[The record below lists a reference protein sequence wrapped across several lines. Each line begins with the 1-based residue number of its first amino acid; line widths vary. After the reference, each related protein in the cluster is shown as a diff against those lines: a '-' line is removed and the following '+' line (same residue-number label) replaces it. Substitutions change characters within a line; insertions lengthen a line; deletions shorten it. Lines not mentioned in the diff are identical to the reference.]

1 VPILYD
7 TWVNLLA
14 HAFLADGSADRIVGQ
29 LCGDFVRGADLS
41 SYPDQVQ
48 AGIRCHRAVDTFTDA
63 HELNLY
69 ARNLFEAPYR
79 RYAGIVVDV
88 LYDHFLAKDWRQYSD
103 VPLTSYV
110 QKVHTALDAHSE
122 ILPERLRQFAELI
135 QSEDTLSRNID
146 REHIETTLWR
156 LSQRRPHM
164 APLADVAAVMWAQEA
179 PLKAAFDSFFPE
191 LLSYTRTYQTQQ

>member
-1 VPILYD
+1 VYD

-41 SYPDQVQ
+41 GYPDQVQ

-63 HELNLY
+63 HELNLQ
-69 ARNLFEAPYR
+69 ARNLFDAPYR

-88 LYDHFLAKDWRQYSD
+88 LYDHFLARDWTRYCD
-103 VPLTSYV
+103 VPLTGYV
-110 QKVHTALDAHSE
+110 QKVHAALDAHGA
-122 ILPERLRQFAELI
+122 ILPERLQQFAALI
-135 QSEDTLSRNID
+135 QSEDILGRNID
-146 REHIETTLWR
+146 RGHIETTLWR

-164 APLADVAAVMWAQEA
+164 APLADVADVMWAQEV

-191 LLSYTRTYQTQQ
+191 LLSYTRNYQMQQ